1 MLNVC
6 VKESLGRKVG
16 KNSNRGWNKVL
27 TTAFVNQII
36 YIYCRK
42 KKKKEEG
49 NGLDDVSNK

>member
-1 MLNVC
+1 M
-6 VKESLGRKVG
+6 KESLGRKVG

-27 TTAFVNQII
+27 ATAFVNQII